1 MLITMLIL
9 SLRSQ
14 IFILV
19 LPTVFLWHIH
29 TTGDMAFTVAFHTFN
44 MSAEMYSSTA
54 TMYKHT

>member
-1 MLITMLIL
+1 MLIL